1 MTCEI
6 TFLPV
11 GNADSIVIQ
20 TDISTI
26 IVDLGKLD
34 VLESWLQEHEISRI
48 HRIYITHA
56 HSDHF
61 PSLIRLKD
69 FITDWQEIISID
81 KIHLPYKVFEIARKK
96 VSSDKNN
103 DPKIGKLRLAL
114 KSISEW
120 EKRRKPKF
128 SNIARDG
135 EEYSDGLLKIEALHP
150 SQYYV
155 ENHSA
160 LIAGKLNEIS
170 TVLRVSYSKFSAFLL
185 ADIEGAGLTEL
196 LSFLNMNS
204 EGNNFTANIVKIP
217 HHGAYPKNGD
227 DLRELLA
234 LIDPELAVLSVGST
248 NRYGHVE
255 PELFKALI
263 CLKDNKHKRL
273 EQFICTEVT
282 RTCKHSASD
291 RSTMEK
297 SGLSPSEAD
306 KCAGEITIVA
316 ETSGT
321 WKLKTEI
328 DPHKTQVASF
338 KCAACDGRGDFG

>member
-128 SNIARDG
+128 SHIARDG

-227 DLRELLA
+227 ELKELLA
-234 LIDPELAVLSVGST
+234 LIDAELAVLSVGST
-248 NRYGHVE
+248 NQYGHVQ
-255 PELFKALI
+255 PELFKVLI
-263 CLKDNKHKRL
+263 DLKDNKDKRL
-273 EQFICTEVT
+273 DKFICTEVT

-291 RSTMEK
+291 RATMTK
-297 SGLSPSEAD
+297 GLSKVE
-306 KCAGEITIVA
+306 KCAGEITIIA
-316 ETSGT
+316 ETSGKWT
-321 WKLKTEI
+321 WKTETDHEI
-328 DPHKTQVASF
+328 KVASF
-338 KCAACDGRGDFG
+338 NAVCDGRGDFG

>member
-120 EKRRKPKF
+120 EKRRTPKF
-128 SNIARDG
+128 SHIARDG

-155 ENHSA
+155 ENHFA
-160 LIAGKLNEIS
+160 IIAGKLNEIS

-196 LSFLNMNS
+196 LSFLKANS
-204 EGNNFTANIVKIP
+204 DSADFTANVVKIP

-227 DLRELLA
+227 ELQELLT
-234 LIDPELAVLSVGST
+234 LIDAELAVLSVGST
-248 NRYGHVE
+248 NRYGHVQ

-263 CLKDNKHKRL
+263 DLKDNKDKRL
-273 EQFICTEVT
+273 DKFKFICTEVT

-291 RSTMEK
+291 RATMTK
-297 SGLSPSEAD
+297 GLSEAT
-306 KCAGEITIVA
+306 KCAGEITIFA
-316 ETSGT
+316 ETTGD
-321 WKLKTEI
+321 WKLKTETNHL
-328 DPHKTQVASF
+328 DKVASF
-338 KCAACDGRGDFG
+338 SHAACKGLADLT

>member
-81 KIHLPYKVFEIARKK
+81 KIHLPYNVFKIAREK
-96 VSSDKNN
+96 VSFDKNN

-120 EKRRKPKF
+120 EKRRAPKF
-128 SNIARDG
+128 SDIARDG

-150 SQYYV
+150 SKYYV
-155 ENHSA
+155 EDHFA
-160 LIAGKLNEIS
+160 RIAGKLNEIS
-170 TVLRVSYSKFSAFLL
+170 TVLRVSYSKFSVFLL

-217 HHGAYPKNGD
+217 HHGAYPQNGD

-234 LIDPELAVLSVGST
+234 LIDPELTVLSVGST
-248 NRYGHVE
+248 NRYSHVE

-263 CLKDNKHKRL
+263 SLKDNKDKRL

-282 RTCKHSASD
+282 RTCVHSASD
-291 RSTMEK
+291 RSTMGK
-297 SGLSPSEAD
+297 SGLSPSEAQ
-306 KCAGEITIVA
+306 KCAGEITILA

-338 KCAACDGRGDFG
+338 KYAACDGRSD

>member
-120 EKRRKPKF
+120 EKRRTPKF
-128 SNIARDG
+128 SHIARDG
-135 EEYSDGLLKIEALHP
+135 EEYSDGLLKIEALH
-150 SQYYV
+150 
-155 ENHSA
+155 
-160 LIAGKLNEIS
+160 
-170 TVLRVSYSKFSAFLL
+170 
-185 ADIEGAGLTEL
+185 
-196 LSFLNMNS
+196 
-204 EGNNFTANIVKIP
+204 
-217 HHGAYPKNGD
+217 
-227 DLRELLA
+227 
-234 LIDPELAVLSVGST
+234 
-248 NRYGHVE
+248 
-255 PELFKALI
+255 
-263 CLKDNKHKRL
+263 
-273 EQFICTEVT
+273 
-282 RTCKHSASD
+282 
-291 RSTMEK
+291 
-297 SGLSPSEAD
+297 
-306 KCAGEITIVA
+306 
-316 ETSGT
+316 
-321 WKLKTEI
+321 
-328 DPHKTQVASF
+328 
-338 KCAACDGRGDFG
+338 